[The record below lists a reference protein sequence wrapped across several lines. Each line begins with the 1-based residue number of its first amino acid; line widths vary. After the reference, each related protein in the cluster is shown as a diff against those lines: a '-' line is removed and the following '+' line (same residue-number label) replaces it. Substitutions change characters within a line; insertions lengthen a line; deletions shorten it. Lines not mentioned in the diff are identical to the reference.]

1 MSLRTAVLAAGS
13 LAAVVGAGL
22 LLAGAHGPGIPL
34 LVLGVLVAMGT
45 VLESRRYRKT
55 PPAGARWEPTGE
67 RFEDPTTGQHM
78 EVLYDPVSG
87 ERRYVPSTERP
98 ARD

>member
-1 MSLRTAVLAAGS
+1 MSLRAAVLAAGS
-13 LAAVVGAGL
+13 FAAIVGAGL
-22 LLAGAHGPGIPL
+22 LLAGTRGPGIPL
-34 LVLGVLVAMGT
+34 LVVGGIVVIGT

-67 RFEDPTTGQHM
+67 QFEDPATGEHM

-87 ERRYVPSTERP
+87 ERRYVPADRSTRG
-98 ARD
+98 